1 MVGFTS
7 DALSRAELLQELTL
21 PESIET
27 LPDRLFEGCTA
38 LERLILL
45 HRQKLCSISE
55 NTFAGAESLRI
66 LVPEEA
72 YPLLPGRRWLRGN
85 PLARAPG
92 YDFFHW
98 LTAYQQQDRII
109 PNVPKAAAPR

>member
-55 NTFAGAESLRI
+55 NTFAGAECLRI

-72 YPLLPGRRWLRGN
+72 YPLYRDGDGCEATPWQEHLDMIFSIG
-85 PLARAPG
+85 
-92 YDFFHW
+92 
-98 LTAYQQQDRII
+98 
-109 PNVPKAAAPR
+109 